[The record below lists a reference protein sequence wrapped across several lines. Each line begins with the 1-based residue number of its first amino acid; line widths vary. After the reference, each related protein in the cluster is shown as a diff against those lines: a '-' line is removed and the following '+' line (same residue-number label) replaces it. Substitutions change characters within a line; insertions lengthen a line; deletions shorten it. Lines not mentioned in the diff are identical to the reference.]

1 MGIKLD
7 NIFDAFSKNFIFRNK
22 NILQSNYTPETIL
35 HRDEQIKQV
44 ASILR
49 PALRLEKP
57 SNLFLYGLTGTGKT
71 LVVQYVRNQLLER
84 AEKQKLN
91 LKIEYINCKLKK
103 VGDTEYRILAELL
116 RKFGEDIPFTGLP
129 TGQLYQKFTELIE
142 NKTQLFIIILDEI
155 DQAVRRIGDGFLY
168 TLTRIN
174 SELKN
179 SQISLIGISNDTKFI
194 DQLDPRIKSS
204 LSEEELIFPPYNALQ
219 LKDVLASRS
228 KTAFKEGVIGEGV
241 INKCAAYAALSH
253 GDARRALDLLRVS
266 GELAERRGAKEVT
279 EKDLDEA
286 KEKIEKDR
294 ILDLIKTQPKQF
306 HFVLYSILLLEENK
320 KNKIFTGDIYRTYEK
335 LCKNM
340 VIECLTQRRVG
351 DIIAEFDMV
360 GIVNAKVISKGRGGR
375 TREIKLAIP
384 ETLIPK
390 VKEILEQSL
399 NI

>member
-306 HFVLYSILLLEENK
+306 HFVLYSILLLEKNK